1 MKKIKGLLIIIIAAL
16 LLEIMSGI
24 QYYSMH
30 EMMSEQL
37 EKRAESELTMKAI
50 LIKNM
55 LNQTENALE
64 DYFWNLR
71 QRLVKPDSINLVTK
85 SLLSTN
91 PEIMNCWVAFTPHYY
106 SEKGRLFEPCAKR
119 QGEEIVIYQVGGN
132 DHDYTHMEHYCKAAE
147 SNDYHWTDPYYDD
160 VIVTTCSK
168 ALRDKNDSLICVFG
182 ADLSLKWLDDTL
194 NLRHIFPSS
203 FILLLTEE
211 GKVIMPPPSEGDKNE
226 ISQKLTA
233 LINDSSV
240 VRTNSKS
247 GRTKIIRFNS
257 HEMGDNGC
265 VFYASMKGKPHW
277 QICVVCYDREVYA
290 QLYKLRWRFLLLN
303 LLGFGVL
310 LFMVGRYAL
319 NMRKLQKTT
328 LEQSRINNE
337 LHIANSI
344 QTAMLPETELLDE
357 HVEVTGKLLP
367 AKQVGGD
374 LYEFFVRN
382 EKLFFCIGDVS
393 GKGIPSA
400 LLMAMT
406 QAIFRVVA
414 IRENNPA
421 RMMNDIN
428 RIACQNNKANMFATL
443 FIGVLDLPTGN
454 LRYCNAGHDL
464 PLIVTQYSN
473 NEVRPLNALPNLPV
487 GVFGD
492 TKYELQ
498 EEHLLPNTILF
509 LYTDGL
515 TESINMKREQFGL
528 KRVMSTL
535 NTQCSK
541 TTLEQLLDKM
551 TNVVLEYMDGAEQ
564 RDDLTLFAIR
574 YKGEKKDNQLLDEYI
589 VISNDIKQLEQLKIF
604 IISSLEKINVSSTVV
619 AQLRLAL
626 EETVVNIINY
636 AYPNNIKGDIEINMK
651 YDGKAIRFVITDE
664 GVAFDPTEATQV
676 DTTLSAKDRPIGGLG
691 ILLVR
696 ELMDTVNYER
706 IADKNVLTLKKN
718 IEINSSINHTNENK
732 H

>member
-1 MKKIKGLLIIIIAAL
+1 MKKGKGLIIIIIAAL

-30 EMMSEQL
+30 DMMSEQL

-55 LNQTENALE
+55 LNETENALE

-71 QRLVKPDSINLVTK
+71 QTLVKPDSINLVTK
-85 SLLSTN
+85 TLLLTN

-106 SEKGRLFEPCAKR
+106 SQKGRLFEPCAKR
-119 QGEEIVIYQVGGN
+119 QGEEIVLYQVGGDN
-132 DHDYTHMEHYCKAAE
+132 HDYTLMEHYCKAAE
-147 SNDYHWTDPYYDD
+147 SNDYHWTDPYFDD

-182 ADLSLKWLDDTL
+182 ADLSLKWLNDTL

-211 GKVIMPPPSEGDKNE
+211 GKIIMPPPSEGHNNE

-240 VRTNSKS
+240 VRTSSKS

-257 HEMGDNGC
+257 REMGEDGC
-265 VFYASMKGKPHW
+265 VFYANMKGKPHW

-310 LFMVGRYAL
+310 LFMIGRYARNL
-319 NMRKLQKTT
+319 RNLQKTT
-328 LEQSRINNE
+328 LQQERINNE
-337 LHIANSI
+337 LHIANKI
-344 QTAMLPETELLDE
+344 QTAMLPEMKIQSDR
-357 HVEVTGKLLP
+357 VEVAGKLVP

-382 EKLFFCIGDVS
+382 EKLFFCIGDVA

-414 IRENNPA
+414 IHENNPA
-421 RMMNDIN
+421 RIMNDIN

-443 FIGVLDLPTGN
+443 FIGVLDLPTGH

-464 PLIVTQYSN
+464 PLMVSQFSN
-473 NEVRPLNALPNLPV
+473 NEVRPLDVLPNLPV
-487 GVFGD
+487 GVFSD

-515 TESINMKREQFGL
+515 TEGINMKREQFGL

-535 NTQCSK
+535 NSQHSITAV
-541 TTLEQLLDKM
+541 EPLLDKM
-551 TNVVLEYMDGAEQ
+551 ISVVLEYMDGAEQ

-574 YKGEKKDNQLLDEYI
+574 YKGEKNDNQLLDENL
-589 VISNDIKQLEQLKIF
+589 VITNDIQELEKLKTF

-626 EETVVNIINY
+626 EETVVNVINY
-636 AYPNNIKGDIEINMK
+636 AYPNNMKGDIRVNMK
-651 YDGKAIRFVITDE
+651 YDGKSIKVVIADE
-664 GVAFDPTEATQV
+664 GVAFDPTQAAQV

-706 IADKNVLTLKKN
+706 INDKNVLTLKKN
-718 IEINSSINHTNENK
+718 VEINSSINDTNENK